1 MTSILF
7 SFQCVNSVFS
17 GEATSLTS
25 TIEPETKKHATY
37 KKTPKK
43 EKKNTKKPKSR
54 KHTKDDAS
62 SKVKKNQHDANSNGK
77 ASRRLV
83 RNTAGAD
90 FCKNTTSK
98 DEPREIGDG
107 RRTQFVGDVGPKQ
120 PDHPVSA
127 GFHVGDNLSMTG
139 SANGI
144 QIFGYNIHA
153 PNLTFTSTPQMNT
166 PQQATPSKEDKGY
179 FSGIPASI
187 LNMEGRKVIIGSAH
201 GGVIH
206 IPDDSHLVIGELRDT
221 KVKMCRHKKPSHR
234 ETSEQSSTE
243 DEDDD
248 CESSTT
254 VDTRRYRRSKGKYQ
268 WLHELGGLLW

>member
-17 GEATSLTS
+17 GEATSLAS
-25 TIEPETKKHATY
+25 TIKLETKKQATC

-54 KHTKDDAS
+54 THAKDDAS
-62 SKVKKNQHDANSNGK
+62 SGVKKNQHDANSNGK
-77 ASRRLV
+77 TSRRLV

-90 FCKNTTSK
+90 VSKNTTSK
-98 DEPREIGDG
+98 DEPREFGDG
-107 RRTQFVGDVGPKQ
+107 RSTQLVGDVGPKQ

-139 SANGI
+139 SPNGI

-153 PNLTFTSTPQMNT
+153 PNLAFTSTPPVNT
-166 PQQATPSKEDKGY
+166 TQQATPIKEDQGY

-206 IPDDSHLVIGELRDT
+206 IPDDSHVVIGELRDT

-234 ETSEQSSTE
+234 ETPKQSSTE

-248 CESSTT
+248 CGSSTT
-254 VDTRRYRRSKGKYQ
+254 VDTRRCRSKGKYR
-268 WLHELGGLLW
+268 